1 MESKIEIIQINISG
15 EDKPGMTSS
24 LTDILAR
31 YDAFI
36 LDIGQANIH
45 QSLTLGI
52 LFMTTS
58 DKSGAILKELL
69 FKASELGVM
78 IRFTP
83 ITEEHYQAW
92 VGRQGKNR
100 YIITLLGRQVTARH
114 IAGVTKAV
122 AEQGLN
128 IDAIKRLTG
137 RMPLEEE
144 NRATRACIELSVRG
158 TLGDKAVLQKRFME
172 LSNEGVDIS
181 FQKDDIFRRS
191 RRLICFD
198 MDSTLIETEV
208 IDELADR
215 AGVGPEVRAVTE
227 SAMRGEIDFTES
239 FTRRIALLRGLD
251 VSVMEEIAR
260 NLPITEGLERLM
272 TILKRVG
279 YKTAILSGGFTYFG
293 NYLKQKYGFDYVYA
307 NELEVEEGRLTGR
320 HVGEIVDGRRK
331 AELLRLLCQV
341 ENINI
346 AQSIA
351 VGDGA
356 NDLPML
362 DLAGVGHRVPR
373 QAQGESYGQPVDID
387 DRSGRRTL
395 FPRSERFLDR
405 INRDAAPFPSSLRPA
420 RRRMLR
426 RCRGSGSEERSAS
439 GGEPLPAG
447 PLRAVRGYAR
457 AYRPG
462 HRSRGAGHHVR

>member
-1 MESKIEIIQINISG
+1 MCLTDFAMESKIEIIQINISG

-122 AEQGLN
+122 AELGLN

-362 DLAGVGHRVPR
+362 DLAGLGIAFHAKPKVKATASQSISTIGLDGVL
-373 QAQGESYGQPVDID
+373 Y
-387 DRSGRRTL
+387 
-395 FPRSERFLDR
+395 FLGLKDSW
-405 INRDAAPFPSSLRPA
+405 I
-420 RRRMLR
+420 
-426 RCRGSGSEERSAS
+426 E
-439 GGEPLPAG
+439 
-447 PLRAVRGYAR
+447 
-457 AYRPG
+457 
-462 HRSRGAGHHVR
+462 

>member
-1 MESKIEIIQINISG
+1 MYLTDFAMESKIEIIQINISG

-114 IAGVTKAV
+114 IAGVTKAG

-362 DLAGVGHRVPR
+362 DLAGLGIAFHAKPKVKATASQSISTIGLDGVL
-373 QAQGESYGQPVDID
+373 Y
-387 DRSGRRTL
+387 
-395 FPRSERFLDR
+395 FLGLKDSW
-405 INRDAAPFPSSLRPA
+405 I
-420 RRRMLR
+420 
-426 RCRGSGSEERSAS
+426 E
-439 GGEPLPAG
+439 
-447 PLRAVRGYAR
+447 
-457 AYRPG
+457 
-462 HRSRGAGHHVR
+462 